1 MVNNSNTALSLT
13 LSYLPEEV
21 SGSIKKYLSINGTS
35 EGGLSEIRLRAYGPL
50 GLAISGKNVSLPVR
64 ISEKEVSETFSR
76 VCRGAV
82 FAHRDDVCS
91 GFVPIGQ
98 GVRVGV
104 CGRARYERGIL
115 VGVSDI
121 SALVFRIPSGECS
134 FAGEIYS
141 EWKRRGGGMLI
152 YSAAGEGKTTAI
164 RSLARLIGSGKRP
177 YRVVVADERSEF
189 DEGAYR
195 SAHVDV
201 LKGYKRSLGIEIAIR
216 TMSAEV
222 LIVDEISSPE
232 DARALLLAI
241 GAGVDVIATAHGR
254 RVSEISKRPHMREL
268 IEAGLFSSF
277 CSLKRE
283 GERFSFCFEEVS
295 RKRIERTSLATIN
308 FSTFRRIKSCK
319 VLRENNTN
327 QL

>member
-1 MVNNSNTALSLT
+1 
-13 LSYLPEEV
+13 
-21 SGSIKKYLSINGTS
+21 
-35 EGGLSEIRLRAYGPL
+35 
-50 GLAISGKNVSLPVR
+50 
-64 ISEKEVSETFSR
+64 
-76 VCRGAV
+76 
-82 FAHRDDVCS
+82 
-91 GFVPIGQ
+91 
-98 GVRVGV
+98 
-104 CGRARYERGIL
+104 
-115 VGVSDI
+115 
-121 SALVFRIPSGECS
+121 
-134 FAGEIYS
+134 
-141 EWKRRGGGMLI
+141 MLI

-268 IEAGLFSSF
+268 IGAGLFSSF

-295 RKRIERTSLATIN
+295 RK
-308 FSTFRRIKSCK
+308 
-319 VLRENNTN
+319 
-327 QL
+327 

>member
-1 MVNNSNTALSLT
+1 
-13 LSYLPEEV
+13 
-21 SGSIKKYLSINGTS
+21 
-35 EGGLSEIRLRAYGPL
+35 
-50 GLAISGKNVSLPVR
+50 
-64 ISEKEVSETFSR
+64 
-76 VCRGAV
+76 
-82 FAHRDDVCS
+82 
-91 GFVPIGQ
+91 
-98 GVRVGV
+98 
-104 CGRARYERGIL
+104 
-115 VGVSDI
+115 
-121 SALVFRIPSGECS
+121 
-134 FAGEIYS
+134 
-141 EWKRRGGGMLI
+141 MLI

-283 GERFSFCFEEVS
+283 GERFSFCFE
-295 RKRIERTSLATIN
+295 RIL
-308 FSTFRRIKSCK
+308 
-319 VLRENNTN
+319 
-327 QL
+327 